1 MELCLEIR
9 YALIDLETSDE
20 FKRLEVDT
28 EERKSC
34 IERFHNALDGWYKTM
49 IKRPSLSLEEKIQ
62 RSPMQFMSNSM
73 ILFGSFLPQ
82 DSIYGQAI
90 LKSGQV
96 HDILATEE
104 LNLSAEI
111 RDGILNSLT
120 TTLDSV
126 KEYYQLHKKLEN
138 RRLDFDAKL
147 NKVHKTK
154 KESPELEEET
164 RACQA
169 KYEET
174 LTLLTEKMIELNTDS
189 VNDLQD
195 LLTMVD
201 AELAYHE
208 KATTLLSDLKHSLS
222 EYVNSILQ
230 LEYVGYYLLSIS
242 ELFVLLFNPVILA
255 FLVKLVRTLSFRYT
269 RENSVRSNSSMNADS
284 DRKVN
289 LNGGYMLPGMA
300 KHTDPE
306 TTIVAGVSNVP
317 MSPSSMRKPRPPST
331 AKPPI
336 KRVKVLFDFDSEDPG
351 ELTIRIG
358 DIVNVIAEIDEGW
371 WKGEVADGSGRSGMF
386 PSNYCEIIN
395 SAPSVPNRSSKVP
408 SNFTTSHPEPS
419 ITINPNT
426 AMAVASTTSRLLA
439 PTSSTSSGF
448 NSRMAQSHSLS
459 SLDAAQPNQQSV
471 TITSSQAMSA
481 FSLASRATQ
490 SIPVPRETFP
500 PMRSASHLGIAS
512 AETAPVCGLCG
523 CSDYVAH
530 AFKIGQCNN
539 CYHKH

>member
-9 YALIDLETSDE
+9 YALIDLGHSYFSATGSTQRTETSDE

-222 EYVNSILQ
+222 DIPRQARSNIVFPLH
-230 LEYVGYYLLSIS
+230 
-242 ELFVLLFNPVILA
+242 
-255 FLVKLVRTLSFRYT
+255 T